1 MQGSILY
8 AHAPSYIFM
17 PLLYSLH
24 IHPPFKMSTTEFLYK
39 QNRVSINQWID
50 KTVKNHIIAL
60 NVKWKTNTALAP
72 PPHPLHSLVH
82 PQRQNCKGK
91 SLKDRSW
98 QEAEKNVTSWKSGRD
113 EPCSRCVCVC
123 VFLQTVSSLG
133 VYSSRTSRTFTS
145 SHLLTLLPK
154 SQHHCI
160 LLLSFSISTFL
171 FQDPKF

>member
-39 QNRVSINQWID
+39 QSRVSINQWID

-60 NVKWKTNTALAP
+60 NVKWKTNTAAP

-123 VFLQTVSSLG
+123 VCVCFSADCELIRCLLIP
-133 VYSSRTSRTFTS
+133 YL
-145 SHLLTLLPK
+145 SHLY
-154 SQHHCI
+154 
-160 LLLSFSISTFL
+160 FL
-171 FQDPKF
+171 APFNPSS